1 MKNKIM
7 IGIAAA
13 IAVLVIIIG
22 FICFLVHNNKNFIP
36 GIAGL
41 EKKNMAIIY
50 CTQNDA
56 IPQVINAVTKKAK
69 FDVFQVKPAAP
80 YPTDANAF
88 QQRIKQENADLSK
101 VVYETPRIKL
111 RKYHFIAFATPLI
124 DGNVCPVLKKY
135 IKDHKYDFKNKSV
148 SKIILTKPNENP
160 QYANMFFYYELDK
173 SFSKPGMVID
183 DTSAKNIEFVTNIWL
198 GQMEFRRSEL

>member
-1 MKNKIM
+1 M
-7 IGIAAA
+7 
-13 IAVLVIIIG
+13 
-22 FICFLVHNNKNFIP
+22 
-36 GIAGL
+36 
-41 EKKNMAIIY
+41 
-50 CTQNDA
+50 
-56 IPQVINAVTKKAK
+56 
-69 FDVFQVKPAAP
+69 
-80 YPTDANAF
+80 
-88 QQRIKQENADLSK
+88 
-101 VVYETPRIKL
+101 
-111 RKYHFIAFATPLI
+111 
-124 DGNVCPVLKKY
+124 KKY